1 VTILAS
7 TNLGFALS
15 TTQVASGSVIGAGLG
30 RKGGIVRWGKA
41 GHVVGAWFLTLP
53 AAAIVGAIAAWIA
66 GTGPFGIL
74 IDAVLVTGVIIAL
87 FQISKRNAVTHTN
100 VLSEV
105 EEASEVV
112 ETPAQRRRAEKAAQ
126 IAAKKAAEKAAKAAK
141 KNKKKGRN

>member
-1 VTILAS
+1 MAS

-30 RKGGIVRWGKA
+30 RKGGTVRWSKA
-41 GHVVGAWFLTLP
+41 SHVVGAWFLTLP
-53 AAAIVGAIAAWIA
+53 AAALVGAVAAYIA
-66 GTGPFGIL
+66 GLGPFGIL
-74 IDAVLVTGVIIAL
+74 VDAVLVTGVIIAL

-112 ETPAQRRRAEKAAQ
+112 VTPAQRRRAEKAERLAAQ
-126 IAAKKAAEKAAKAAK
+126 KAAEKAAREAK
-141 KNKKKGRN
+141 KNKKGSKS